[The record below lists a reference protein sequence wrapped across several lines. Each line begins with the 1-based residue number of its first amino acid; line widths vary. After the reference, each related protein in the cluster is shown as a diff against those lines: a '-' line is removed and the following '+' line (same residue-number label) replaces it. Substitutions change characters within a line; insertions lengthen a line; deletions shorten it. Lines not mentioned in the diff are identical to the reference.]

1 MLDDLMVALSRVVHS
16 IVCCRILLNLR
27 QAGTPRGASTI
38 LESINLQ
45 FATLPERETDRGEV
59 IQLEAHDTRNDGG
72 DSRRQDEELARGHG

>member
-1 MLDDLMVALSRVVHS
+1 MLDDLMVALSRVFHS

-45 FATLPERETDRGEV
+45 FATLPERETDRDEV
-59 IQLEAHDTRNDGG
+59 IQLEAHDTRNDEE
-72 DSRRQDEELARGHG
+72 DSRQQDEEFARGHG